1 MSDPTAT
8 LPRILV
14 VEDEPLIVRSLN
26 EVLKTRYRLQLA
38 VSGEEAL
45 ATAISSTPD
54 LILLDIGLP
63 DQDGYEVCRKLQGN
77 SATRDIPVIFL
88 TSRHENSE
96 ILRGF
101 EVGGKDYVL
110 KDASVMVLMA
120 RIDTHLLIYR
130 QQTALVAAL
139 EQNRM
144 QNEKMSSL
152 GQLAAGVAH
161 EINNP
166 LGYISSNL
174 QVMAEYFAKIV
185 RFDQIRQ
192 LSGAGE
198 LSPEA
203 RELIATSRESLEIE
217 HIMADGVNL
226 VNESLQGVVTT
237 TKIVQELK
245 HFARMD
251 RLEQEP
257 VALTS
262 CLESALTIGHNEL
275 KYVATIRTE
284 YESRQEVLCHP
295 GQLSQVFLNLLV
307 NAGQAIAGPKMG
319 EIVLRSWHDDV
330 CVYASV
336 SDTGAGMSEE
346 IRGRIFDPF
355 YTTKEVGKGTG
366 LGLSISSDIITKH
379 HGKIVVESVVG
390 VGTTFTVKLP
400 RVKERP

>member
-14 VEDEPLIVRSLN
+14 VDDEPIIVRTLN

-38 VSGEEAL
+38 VTGEEAL
-45 ATAISSTPD
+45 ATAISSAPD

-63 DQDGYEVCRKLQGN
+63 DLDGYEVCRRLQDN
-77 SATRDIPVIFL
+77 PVTRDIPVIFL
-88 TSRHENSE
+88 TSRAERAE

-120 RIDTHLLIYR
+120 RIDTHLLIHR
-130 QQTALVAAL
+130 QQMALVAAL

-152 GQLAAGVAH
+152 GQLTAGVAH

-174 QVMAEYFAKIV
+174 GVMAQYFAKIV

-192 LSGAGE
+192 VTGAGE

-203 RELIATSRESLEIE
+203 QEIIATSRESLEIE
-217 HIMADGVNL
+217 QIMADGVGL
-226 VNESLQGVVTT
+226 INESLEGVVQA
-237 TKIVQELK
+237 TKIVQELT

-251 RLEQEP
+251 PLEQKP

-262 CLESALTIGHNEL
+262 CLESALTIGYNEL

-307 NAGQAIAGPKMG
+307 NAGQAIVGPEMG
-319 EIVLRSWHDDV
+319 EIVLRSWHDDA

-336 SDTGAGMSEE
+336 SDTGAGISEE
-346 IRGRIFDPF
+346 IKDRIFDPF

-366 LGLSISSDIITKH
+366 LGLSISSDIITRH
-379 HGKIVVESVVG
+379 HGELVVESVVG

-400 RVKERP
+400 KAKEIP